1 MTSPRPAAPETSIY
15 IVGGS
20 VFGLS
25 TALHLSHA
33 GYKNITVFDRAATL
47 PSPYS
52 ASNDLNKIIR
62 AEYGIGHAEDDFYTE
77 LALRA
82 VEFWKAPDDVG
93 GWRSCYSEVG
103 YLRVASSATKSGAVQ
118 KDLEYFT
125 KPREPANYDSLWFPD
140 DSFQAVQTPHDIH
153 TAAPQVKN
161 VNFDKQWRGYLN
173 KHGGYAL
180 ASQAIRLAYRRC
192 LYLGVKFVLGE
203 DGHITSL
210 VTESPQSQSVTGVRA
225 ASGTVHTHPSGKPSL
240 TILCMG
246 AHLPRVLSAAASQ
259 VTAKAWS
266 VAHLELTESEAKALA
281 GVPVMNFS
289 ELGFWME
296 PLFVKERED
305 GTESVERVQSDTS
318 EPKGRSSRR
327 SRTDGKYLLKFACH
341 GGGWTNFQNLEGATP
356 SGTRTVSCSVPPTN
370 ATSLV
375 PPAVDEAQL
384 RRLVKASLPAS
395 LHERPFVRKSMCW
408 CADTTSSDFVV
419 DFVPGY
425 QDLILA
431 GADSGHMFKFLPTAG
446 EWVRELV
453 QIGYQKYPRWTWK
466 AAEEEGQN
474 GKATVAWREGNVRDL
489 REVQSHGKSRVSK
502 L

>member
-1 MTSPRPAAPETSIY
+1 MTSRPATPETSIY

-25 TALHLSHA
+25 TALHLSAA
-33 GYKNITVFDRAATL
+33 GYKDITVFDRAAPL
-47 PSPYS
+47 PSPFA

-62 AEYGIGHAEDDFYTE
+62 AEYGVGHAEDDFYTD

-82 VEFWKAPDDVG
+82 VAAWKAPDDVG
-93 GWRSCYSEVG
+93 GWSSCYNEVG
-103 YLRVASSATKSGAVQ
+103 YLRVASSTAKLQAIN
-118 KDLEYFT
+118 KDKEYFT
-125 KPREPANYDSLWFPD
+125 SPRTKEAGSLWFPD
-140 DSFQAVQTPHDIH
+140 GSFRAIQGLADIH
-153 TAAPQVKN
+153 SAAPQLEKVD
-161 VNFDKQWRGYLN
+161 FATQWRGYLN
-173 KHGGYAL
+173 MHGGYAL
-180 ASQAIRLAYRRC
+180 ASEAIKLAYRRC
-192 LYLGVKFVLGE
+192 VHLGVKFVLGE
-203 DGHITSL
+203 DGHISSL
-210 VTESPQSQSVTGVRA
+210 VSAGPMRSITGVQA
-225 ASGTVHTHPSGKPSL
+225 ENGLVHSHPPGKPCL

-266 VAHLELTESEAKALA
+266 VAHLELTESEAQALA

-296 PLFVKERED
+296 PLFVKQGED
-305 GTESVERVQSDTS
+305 GSEVVERVQTPTS
-318 EPKGRSSRR
+318 STATKRPRA
-327 SRTDGKYLLKFACH
+327 DGKYLLKFACH
-341 GGGWTNFQNLEGATP
+341 GGGWTNFQSIQVPGSSSA
-356 SGTRTVSCSVPPTN
+356 RTVACSVPPTN

-384 RRLVKASLPAS
+384 RRLVKVSLPAS

-408 CADTTSSDFVV
+408 CADTSSSDFVV

-446 EWVRELV
+446 EWVRDLV
-453 QIGYQKYPRWTWK
+453 QSGYQKIPRWRWK
-466 AAEEEGQN
+466 TAQSAGEN
-474 GKATVAWREGNVRDL
+474 GKGTVAWRGGDVRDL
-489 REVQSHGKSRVSK
+489 TELPGHGKSRSSK

>member
-1 MTSPRPAAPETSIY
+1 MNTHGPASPETSIY

-25 TALHLSHA
+25 AALHLSHA
-33 GYKNITVFDRAATL
+33 GYKNITVFDRAASL
-47 PSPYS
+47 PSPYA

-62 AEYGIGHAEDDFYTE
+62 AEYGVGHAEDDFYTE

-82 VEFWKAPDDVG
+82 VEAWKAPDDVG
-93 GWRSCYSEVG
+93 GWRSCYNEVG
-103 YLRVASSATKSGAVQ
+103 YFRVASSARKLGAVQ
-118 KDLEYFT
+118 RDMDYFT
-125 KPREPANYDSLWFPD
+125 KQRTPTNSDNLWFPD
-140 DSFQAVQTPHDIH
+140 NSFQAIQSPRDIH
-153 TAAPQVKN
+153 AAAPQLKN
-161 VNFDKQWRGYLN
+161 VDFGKQWRGYLN

-180 ASQAIRLAYRRC
+180 ASQAIQLAHRRC
-192 LYLGVKFVLGE
+192 VYLGVKFVLGE

-210 VTESPQSQSVTGVRA
+210 VTDSMRSQSVTGVRA
-225 ASGTVHTHPSGKPSL
+225 ASGAVHSHPPGQPSL

-305 GTESVERVQSDTS
+305 GTESVEHVQNDT
-318 EPKGRSSRR
+318 PGLQNR
-327 SRTDGKYLLKFACH
+327 SRKEKSDGKYLLKFACH
-341 GGGWTNFQNLEGATP
+341 GGGWTNFQNVEATP
-356 SGTRTVSCSVPPTN
+356 NGTRRVPCSVPPTN

-375 PPAVDEAQL
+375 PPAVDDAQL

-395 LHERPFVRKSMCW
+395 LHERPFVRTSMCW

-419 DFVPGY
+419 DFIPGY
-425 QDLILA
+425 RNLILA

-446 EWVRELV
+446 EWVSELLRT
-453 QIGYQKYPRWTWK
+453 GYQKNSRWKWK
-466 AAEEEGQN
+466 TSEAEGEN
-474 GKATVAWREGNVRDL
+474 GRGTVAWRGGNVRDL
-489 REVQSHGKSRVSK
+489 RELQSHGKSRVSK